1 MSGKDVTGSLFFDL
15 AKSYIDELSK
25 EKILWTSEER
35 HKAYST
41 SEENNIDGIK
51 CYTKY
56 GTQIVIDI
64 NRSVVTNSEGEF
76 NGVIYS
82 IRDVSE
88 RYKYQLK
95 LKKSEEEYRY
105 LYNSIDEGLAIVE
118 VIFDKENKPYDF
130 RYIELNPAYEKIT
143 GIINK
148 NVLGK
153 TAKELKLDFEDFLYE
168 TFGKV
173 ALTCKPIRFL
183 NEIKTLNIWIEAYV
197 FKIGLEKSNRIGI
210 IFSDITEKVMNNQKL
225 EELIKMQDELY
236 INVSHELK
244 TPLNVIFS
252 ANQVMDMYLKGDSI
266 EDKKDK
272 LINYNNSIK
281 QNCYR
286 LIKLINNIVDLSKS
300 NSGLLM
306 LNLCNVDIVEVI
318 ENIVQSITEYV
329 KSKELKIVFDTNVEE
344 RIIACDPDKIARI
357 MLNLISNAIKF
368 SNPNGEI
375 FVNIIS
381 KAETVEIT
389 VKDTGIGIEKQ
400 NLDNIFN
407 RFYQENKSLSRN
419 AEGSGIGLSLIKSLV
434 ELHGG
439 NINVESEVN
448 KGSIF
453 KVELP
458 ARTIERQ
465 EFREQINPMNN
476 KIETIKI
483 EFSDIYSVN

>member
-1 MSGKDVTGSLFFDL
+1 
-15 AKSYIDELSK
+15 
-25 EKILWTSEER
+25 
-35 HKAYST
+35 
-41 SEENNIDGIK
+41 
-51 CYTKY
+51 
-56 GTQIVIDI
+56 
-64 NRSVVTNSEGEF
+64 
-76 NGVIYS
+76 
-82 IRDVSE
+82 
-88 RYKYQLK
+88 
-95 LKKSEEEYRY
+95 
-105 LYNSIDEGLAIVE
+105 
-118 VIFDKENKPYDF
+118 
-130 RYIELNPAYEKIT
+130 
-143 GIINK
+143 
-148 NVLGK
+148 
-153 TAKELKLDFEDFLYE
+153 
-168 TFGKV
+168 
-173 ALTCKPIRFL
+173 
-183 NEIKTLNIWIEAYV
+183 
-197 FKIGLEKSNRIGI
+197 
-210 IFSDITEKVMNNQKL
+210 
-225 EELIKMQDELY
+225 
-236 INVSHELK
+236 
-244 TPLNVIFS
+244 
-252 ANQVMDMYLKGDSI
+252 
-266 EDKKDK
+266 
-272 LINYNNSIK
+272 
-281 QNCYR
+281 
-286 LIKLINNIVDLSKS
+286 
-300 NSGLLM
+300 
-306 LNLCNVDIVEVI
+306 VDIVEVI